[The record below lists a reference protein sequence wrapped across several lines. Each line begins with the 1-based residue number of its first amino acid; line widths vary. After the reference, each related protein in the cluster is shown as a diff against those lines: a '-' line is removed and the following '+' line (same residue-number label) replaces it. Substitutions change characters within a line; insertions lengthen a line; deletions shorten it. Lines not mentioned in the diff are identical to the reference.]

1 MSIRERVYFVAS
13 DSERLEIVPQGAG
26 EIAVSYD
33 NRESRPLSIN
43 IKISCPEIIALN
55 KVDVTPNYRGNE
67 QGIYKI
73 PFKVPVDFADTIT
86 IEVSTQ
92 PRTGLGS
99 FGSSIIN
106 KTKLLLVPL
115 IMKTTN
121 IMSTED
127 QTRILV
133 GMQGKAFVLVPDES
147 IKPTTTPVI
156 GDVSI
161 QPLIS
166 IGLPTTSGLVVML
179 QCNART
185 LKILENTA
193 KNAGAQL
200 DSVSSDQLLLQFFI
214 NDFKKYAA
222 KLPGA
227 KVEGPTG
234 TAHVKISGAG
244 STYLMMVTQVSPKED
259 ERVVKVIQAI
269 VDEGKRTNSSVTVV
283 VTALDSTLM
292 DIAKSST
299 INVIDVFHGLEVRG
313 VWMGD
318 PLIEKYLKDRLNL
331 DLVAYS
337 DKISKNYTPSGF
349 EEAINKIKVE

>member
-13 DSERLEIVPQGAG
+13 DSEKMEIVPQGVG

-43 IKISCPEIIALN
+43 IKINCPEIKELN
-55 KVDVTPNYRGNE
+55 KVDVTPNYKGNE
-67 QGIYKI
+67 LGTYKI
-73 PFKVPVDFADTIT
+73 PFKVSADFADTIT

-121 IMSTED
+121 IMSSDD
-127 QTRILV
+127 QTKILE
-133 GMQGKAFVLVPDES
+133 GMQGKALILVPDES
-147 IKPTTTPVI
+147 AKPTTTPVI
-156 GDVSI
+156 GDVNI

-166 IGLPTTSGLVVML
+166 IGLPTTSGIVVML
-179 QCNART
+179 QCSARA

-200 DSVSSDQLLLQFFI
+200 DNVSSDQLLLQFFI
-214 NDFKKYAA
+214 NDFKKYAS

-227 KVEGPTG
+227 KVEGPTA

-244 STYLMMVTQVSPKED
+244 ATYLMMVTQVSPKED
-259 ERVVKVIQAI
+259 ERVGKDIQAI
-269 VDEGKRTNSSVTVV
+269 VDEGRRTNSSVTVV

-292 DIAKSST
+292 DIAKSNI

-318 PLIEKYLKDRLNL
+318 PLIQKYLKERLEL
-331 DLVAYS
+331 DLVAYT
-337 DKISKNYTPSGF
+337 DKISKNYTPSVF